1 MGEYKQGLSKIQED
15 LFSEHFF
22 VRALGHLHNDFQQRD
37 YKNSN
42 VNLLTCEQLER
53 FIQITK
59 DASKIHINETI
70 KRIHTR
76 ISSKLE
82 QGGDPLNTVLREVVG
97 DRQFMK
103 GPKHYV
109 NWKDI
114 SDKARVCLHNNSEIN
129 CIIVGLPFKMP
140 TLLKCSSQLPDFA
153 EASFLLQLSEFCEVL
168 RSLIICHVC
177 NNWTGF
183 VSFRVICDG
192 RRFNKI
198 VGRDEMAIVSYTNG
212 IKFWIH
218 RYGLKNIIT
227 IDDYLSVTNRFLP
240 QSIQIRKQE
249 LRLQALHIYSK
260 RLGRKVT
267 WMGLDGHLQMAVQD
281 DPDPEVSN
289 EKGRFCSLFLSL
301 LFTMRFRCIEH
312 EAFQQN
318 CSYESL
324 YKYCIC
330 LITQRFNA
338 PRTTFTS
345 YPSIGHSIQ
354 LFDALLTEVWCAT
367 IEYIA
372 EIRSDR
378 DLDQDL
384 IQSCFPTSLR
394 WSIHSK
400 SGQIGLNC
408 TRMNGIAIWPWH
420 GVAVFKPSQRGLK
433 NYNLPES
440 IIDIKQYS
448 LLTAVING
456 EQQLLAYIYCGE
468 YDKSTSSLMD
478 RLASSYTRRVNG

>member
-1 MGEYKQGLSKIQED
+1 MGEYKQGLNKIQED
-15 LFSEHFF
+15 LFSENFF
-22 VRALGHLHNDFQQRD
+22 VRALGRLDHDYQQHD
-37 YKNSN
+37 YKNRYSS
-42 VNLLTCEQLER
+42 LLTCDQLER
-53 FIQITK
+53 FVQITK
-59 DASKIHINETI
+59 DASKVHTSKTI
-70 KRIHTR
+70 KRIRAR
-76 ISSKLE
+76 ILPKLE

-103 GPKHYV
+103 GPKHYL
-109 NWKDI
+109 NWKNI
-114 SDKARVCLHNNSEIN
+114 SDKARDCFHNNSAIN

-153 EASFLLQLSEFCEVL
+153 EASFLLQLNEFCEVL
-168 RSLIICHVC
+168 RALLICHVC
-177 NNWTGF
+177 NDWTGF

-198 VGRDEMAIVSYTNG
+198 VGRDEMAIVSYMNG
-212 IKFWIH
+212 IEFWIL
-218 RYGLKNIIT
+218 RYGLNNIIT
-227 IDDYLSVTNRFLP
+227 IDDYLSVTNKLLP
-240 QSIQIRKQE
+240 RTIKNRKKE
-249 LRLQALHIYSK
+249 LRLQALQIYNK

-267 WMGLDGHLQMAVQD
+267 WIGLDEHLQMAVQN
-281 DPDPEVSN
+281 DPDPEESN

-301 LFTMRFRCIEH
+301 LFTIRFRCIEH
-312 EAFQQN
+312 EAILQN
-318 CSYESL
+318 CSYDSL
-324 YKYCIC
+324 YEHCIC
-330 LITQRFNA
+330 LITKRFNA
-338 PRTTFTS
+338 PRSTFTS
-345 YPSIGHSIQ
+345 HQSIDPSIQ
-354 LFDALLTEVWCAT
+354 LLDALLTEAWCAT

-384 IQSCFPTSLR
+384 VQSCFPTALR

-440 IIDIKQYS
+440 MIDTKQY
-448 LLTAVING
+448 LPLTAVING
-456 EQQLLAYIYCGE
+456 EQQLLAYIYCE
-468 YDKSTSSLMD
+468 EHEKSISSLMD